1 MADFLH
7 GVRVIEETTGVRPIR
22 TIATAVIGIVA
33 TADDADAT
41 MFPLDEPVLLTN
53 VADAISKAGTTGT
66 LARSLY
72 AISRQA
78 NAMTVVV
85 RVAEDVDTTV
95 QTANIVGKYEN
106 GKYTGAK
113 ALLTAQTKLRVTP
126 RILGV
131 PELDDEVVT
140 TEMISIAQKLR
151 GFLYAHALGDT
162 KEAGALYETSFAA
175 REVMFMY
182 GDWLGF
188 DETAGTTTT
197 IDSVATALGLRAKI
211 DNDIGWHKTLSN
223 VAVNGVVG
231 TTHDVSFNL
240 SDPSN
245 DANYL
250 NGNNVTAL
258 IHSDGYR
265 YWGNRT
271 ASDEPKFMF
280 ENYTRTA
287 QVLADTIEGAH
298 QWAVDKPLSPGL
310 ASDIV
315 DGVDI
320 KLRELTTSGY
330 LLGGAAWFDAS
341 LNTKDTLFSGKMAIP
356 YDYTPVP
363 PLEQLEFIQK
373 ITDTYLIDFARRVE
387 AAQGA

>member
-33 TADDADAT
+33 TADDANAD

-85 RVAEDVDTTV
+85 RVAEDVDEAT
-95 QTANIVGKYEN
+95 QMANIIGAYAD

-131 PELDDEVVT
+131 PELDTQEVT
-140 TEMISIAQKLR
+140 TEMVGIAQKLR
-151 GFLYAHALGDT
+151 GFLYAHAIGDT
-162 KEAGALYETSFAA
+162 KEAASLYEENFAA
-175 REVMFMY
+175 REIMLIY
-182 GDWLGF
+182 GDWIGF
-188 DETAGTTTT
+188 DEVSGTTTT

-223 VAVNGVVG
+223 VAVNGVIG

-287 QVLADTIEGAH
+287 QVLADTIERAH
-298 QWAVDKPLSPGL
+298 QWAIDKPLSPGL

-315 DGVDI
+315 DGVDV

-330 LLGGAAWFDAS
+330 LLGGASWFDAS
-341 LNTKDTLFSGKMAIP
+341 LNTKETLYSGKMVVP

-387 AAQGA
+387 ASQGA

>member
-33 TADDADAT
+33 TADDANAD

-85 RVAEDVDTTV
+85 RVAEDVDEAT
-95 QTANIVGKYEN
+95 QMANIIGTYAD

-131 PELDDEVVT
+131 PELDTQEVT
-140 TEMISIAQKLR
+140 TEMVGIAQKLR
-151 GFLYAHALGDT
+151 GFLYAHAIGDT
-162 KEAGALYETSFAA
+162 KEAASLYEENFAA
-175 REVMFMY
+175 REIMLIY
-182 GDWLGF
+182 GDWIGF
-188 DETAGTTTT
+188 DEVSGTTTT

-223 VAVNGVVG
+223 VAVNGVIG

-287 QVLADTIEGAH
+287 QVLADTIERAH
-298 QWAVDKPLSPGL
+298 QWAIDKPLSPGL

-315 DGVDI
+315 DGVDV

-330 LLGGAAWFDAS
+330 LLGGASWFDAS
-341 LNTKDTLFSGKMAIP
+341 LNTKETLYSGKMVVP

-387 AAQGA
+387 ASQGA